1 MFLVPHCATI
11 FHFSVVGALQ
21 QIAPCMQL
29 LFLLTSWSPEVKSIR
44 RWWRR
49 FLKCLLAKFD
59 ELKKICPFK
68 ASCVSSRWGRIRI
81 EQIWVSISP
90 KVFLVYFCSHDLAK
104 GTWGS
109 NKTQNIHQVER
120 PAVSRYS
127 AWLPRCPWT
136 GPRHGPKG
144 PADTRLRSSVV
155 YDLAATTMLPVPS
168 NQTTWRVGNWYNRI
182 ASGWLEFTK
191 IHEISHI
198 SWVTGMIHMILKDY
212 QS

>member
-1 MFLVPHCATI
+1 
-11 FHFSVVGALQ
+11 
-21 QIAPCMQL
+21 MQL

-49 FLKCLLAKFD
+49 FLKCLLAN
-59 ELKKICPFK
+59 LISPKIMSFK
-68 ASCVSSRWGRIRI
+68 ASCVSSRCGRIRI
-81 EQIWVSISP
+81 EQIWFSISP
-90 KVFLVYFCSHDLAK
+90 KVFLVYFCSHDLTK

-109 NKTQNIHQVER
+109 KKLKKYIKSWHSTSFPGHFPLVFFER
-120 PAVSRYS
+120 TAVSRYS

>member
-1 MFLVPHCATI
+1 
-11 FHFSVVGALQ
+11 
-21 QIAPCMQL
+21 MQL

-49 FLKCLLAKFD
+49 FLKCLLAN
-59 ELKKICPFK
+59 LRSPKIMSFK
-68 ASCVSSRWGRIRI
+68 ASCVSSRCGRIRI
-81 EQIWVSISP
+81 EQICFSISP
-90 KVFLVYFCSHDLAK
+90 KVSLVYFCSHDLAK

-109 NKTQNIHQVER
+109 DKNSKNTSSRDTPQPLPGYVPLVFFEW

-144 PADTRLRSSVV
+144 PADTGLRSSVV
-155 YDLAATTMLPVPS
+155 YDLAAATMLPV
-168 NQTTWRVGNWYNRI
+168 TWRVGNWYNRI